1 MSDEPATSTME
12 SLLARA
18 TLFRRLSRE
27 DRSRLAA
34 VTVARS
40 YRRGDVVFQEGDDS
54 THLFTVLSGRVKAVK
69 LTPSGQEAILEI
81 FGAGDPLGAVAVYE
95 GRPYPAS
102 AVVMED
108 ASCLRIERA
117 AFFALLEEH
126 PSLVRGVLSGLN
138 LRLVE
143 LTRRIT
149 ELMGGRVEN
158 RLARLLVRLGREF
171 GQPAGEGREGLF
183 IPMSLTR
190 QELAD
195 MTGTTV
201 ETCIRVMSRWSRDRI
216 VATEDEG
223 FRILDSAALDLLAQ
237 S

>member
-1 MSDEPATSTME
+1 MSTIE

-18 TLFRRLSRE
+18 TLFRKLSVE
-27 DRSRLAA
+27 DRRRLAA
-34 VTVARS
+34 VTVAKS
-40 YRRGDVVFQEGDDS
+40 YRRGDVVFREGDES
-54 THLFTVLSGRVKAVK
+54 THLYTVLNGRIKVVK
-69 LTPSGQEAILEI
+69 LTQGGQEAILEI
-81 FGAGDPLGAVAVYE
+81 FGAGDPLGAVVAYE

-102 AVVMED
+102 AIVMED
-108 ASCLRIERA
+108 ATCLQIERNA
-117 AFFALLEEH
+117 YFALLEEH

-158 RLARLLVRLGREF
+158 RMARLLMRLGQEF
-171 GQPAGEGREGLF
+171 GRPEPGGIF
-183 IPMSLTR
+183 VPMSLTR
-190 QELAD
+190 QEIAD

-201 ETCIRVMSRWSRDRI
+201 ETCIRVMSRWSKDGL
-216 VATEDEG
+216 VLTEDKG
-223 FRILDSAALDLLAQ
+223 FRILDPDALALLAW

>member
-1 MSDEPATSTME
+1 MEDDGATRTIE

-18 TLFRRLSRE
+18 ALFRRLSHE
-27 DRSRLAA
+27 DRRRLAR
-34 VTVARS
+34 VTVVKS
-40 YRRGDVVFQEGDDS
+40 YQRGDVVFREGEDAL
-54 THLFTVLSGRVKAVK
+54 HLYTVLNGRVKAVK
-69 LTPSGQEAILEI
+69 LMPSGQEVILEI

-102 AVVMED
+102 AVVMAE
-108 ASCLRIERA
+108 AACLRIERA

-126 PSLVRGVLSGLN
+126 PTLVRGVLSGLN

-171 GQPAGEGREGLF
+171 GQPAKGGLF
-183 IPMSLTR
+183 VPMSLTR

-201 ETCIRVMSRWSRDRI
+201 ETCIRVMSRWSKDNL
-216 VATEDEG
+216 VLTEEGG
-223 FRILDSAALDLLAQ
+223 FRIVNLTALELLAQ

>member
-1 MSDEPATSTME
+1 MADDEATRTIE
-12 SLLARA
+12 ALLARA

-27 DRSRLAA
+27 DRGRLAA
-34 VTVARS
+34 VTVAKS
-40 YRRGDVVFQEGDDS
+40 FQRGDAVFREGEES
-54 THLFTVLSGRVKAVK
+54 LHLYTVLSGRVKAVK

-81 FGAGDPLGAVAVYE
+81 FGPGDPLGAVAVYE

-102 AVVMED
+102 AVVMEET
-108 ASCLRIERA
+108 ACLRIDRT

-126 PSLVRGVLSGLN
+126 PTLVRGVLSGLN

-171 GQPAGEGREGLF
+171 GRPEDEGLF
-183 IPMSLTR
+183 VPMTLTR

-201 ETCIRVMSRWSRDRI
+201 ETCIRIMSRWSKEGL
-216 VATEDEG
+216 VLTVEEG
-223 FRILDSAALDLLAQ
+223 FRVPDPAALELLAQ